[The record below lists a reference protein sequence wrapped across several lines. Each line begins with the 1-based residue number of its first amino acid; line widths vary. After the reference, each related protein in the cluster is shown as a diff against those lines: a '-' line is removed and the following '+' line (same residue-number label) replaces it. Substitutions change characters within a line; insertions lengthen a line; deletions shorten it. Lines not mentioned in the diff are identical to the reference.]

1 MLLAEAQSLW
11 PGSAGSHV
19 WFEQHDPHGDRQ
31 KLRELAAW
39 AGQFSPW
46 VAVDDAESPDCLLID
61 VTGCD
66 YFAGGEAEL
75 AGQAVEGLKMSGYWA
90 VAAIADTIGS
100 AWAVA
105 HYGVRRGSGVAV
117 VPPGRHEETLRPLPV
132 EALRLSPR
140 VADQLH
146 EVKVTHIDQ
155 LLAIPRG
162 QLPSRFGPDLL
173 VCLDR
178 ALGLVPEALKPE
190 QPADPLEGH
199 WDFEPPV
206 GDQHTLL
213 AVFEHLLERLL
224 TKIPRDRL
232 GVHRM
237 LCSLNLADHDPVHF
251 PVELLRPT
259 ASQRALM
266 DLVRLQLERVRIPGE
281 IERVT
286 VRVTAVAPL
295 EYRQADLFGGK
306 SDQGDEAT
314 RLLERLSSRLGER
327 AVLRPRLVADAQPE
341 LAYEYESWLAATRRL
356 GGAERE
362 MPARRRPRRSPP
374 TREADAL
381 RSEDSASRLTRPVVL
396 MHPAQVEVVSVFPGG
411 SPRRMYWNDRD
422 HLVERSW
429 GPERI
434 ETGWWRGGDVRRD
447 YFAVEVTTGERF
459 WLFRDLVDGSWFLHG
474 VFA

>member
-11 PGSAGSHV
+11 SGSAGSQV

-31 KLRELAAW
+31 KLRELAGW

-90 VAAIADTIGS
+90 VAAVADTIG
-100 AWAVA
+100 AVWAVA
-105 HYGVRRGSGVAV
+105 HFGVRRGSNVAV
-117 VPPGRHEETLRPLPV
+117 VPRGRHEETLRPLPV

-140 VADQLH
+140 VVEQLH

-173 VCLDR
+173 VYLDR
-178 ALGLVPEALKPE
+178 ALGQVPEALKPE

-224 TKIPRDRL
+224 KKIPRDRL

-259 ASQRALM
+259 ALQRALM

-281 IERVT
+281 IEGVT
-286 VRVTAVAPL
+286 VRVTAAAPL

-327 AVLRPRLVADAQPE
+327 AVLRPRLVPDAQPE

-362 MPARRRPRRSPP
+362 TLPRRRPRPSPTAR
-374 TREADAL
+374 TRDAL
-381 RSEDSASRLTRPVVL
+381 RSEDSASRLTGFVTSSL
-396 MHPAQVEVVSVFPGG
+396 PA
-411 SPRRMYWNDRD
+411 SP
-422 HLVERSW
+422 
-429 GPERI
+429 
-434 ETGWWRGGDVRRD
+434 T
-447 YFAVEVTTGERF
+447 
-459 WLFRDLVDGSWFLHG
+459 
-474 VFA
+474 